1 MSDNVEVGRY
11 FTAPD
16 GLRVASKVPVY
27 PETERYLKNI
37 RKDVDHADL
46 KIQNYARLLEA
57 NTIQL
62 IAVAITIEVFAEISP
77 NNLDIEVKHLNYMR
91 DAIVRTWNLRAER
104 LARIEREQG
113 EFK

>member
-16 GLRVASKVPVY
+16 GLRVTAKVPVY
-27 PETERYLKNI
+27 PEAEGYLKNI

-46 KIQNYARLLEA
+46 NIKNYARLLET

-62 IAVAITIEVFAEISP
+62 IAGEITIEVFAEISP
-77 NNLDIEVKHLNYMR
+77 NNLDIAVSHLNYMR
-91 DAIVRTWNLRAER
+91 DAIIRTWNLRSER
-104 LARIEREQG
+104 LARMEKEQG
-113 EFK
+113 EIE